1 LAAPWAGRFSSRYL
15 EGVGSV
21 LWTILRVHVREAR
34 TFRRFP
40 MRLRMT
46 PAAGP
51 GLRVILYG
59 LPYGDWNA
67 TLSDRKLWQDLEVVS
82 ELRRIPGFRWLLPWS
97 SEHTVLIP
105 MKTSHTVDA
114 PRRYRS
120 LIADRR
126 SALILGDKDAFQ
138 AYMAENGLMAY
149 TPATYATPDEAA
161 FPCVVKRLDLSA
173 SVGVEIATSRS
184 HLAEILQSGL
194 FSGHPFLLQALAPGI
209 LEYATFCICDGGRIL
224 WNSTFVST
232 MSGPAMIKNEDN
244 GKDRRIVTTP
254 AEVLR
259 QFEAVLAPLNYRG
272 PCVIDYKIADDGRV
286 QIFEINPRLGGTL
299 LLKSNA
305 GLLRQALGHIL
316 ATAR

>member
-1 LAAPWAGRFSSRYL
+1 
-15 EGVGSV
+15 
-21 LWTILRVHVREAR
+21 
-34 TFRRFP
+34 

-67 TLSDRKLWQDLEVVS
+67 TLSDRKLWQDLGVVS

-138 AYMAENGLMAY
+138 AYMAGNG
-149 TPATYATPDEAA
+149 
-161 FPCVVKRLDLSA
+161 
-173 SVGVEIATSRS
+173 
-184 HLAEILQSGL
+184 
-194 FSGHPFLLQALAPGI
+194 
-209 LEYATFCICDGGRIL
+209 
-224 WNSTFVST
+224 
-232 MSGPAMIKNEDN
+232 
-244 GKDRRIVTTP
+244 
-254 AEVLR
+254 
-259 QFEAVLAPLNYRG
+259 
-272 PCVIDYKIADDGRV
+272 
-286 QIFEINPRLGGTL
+286 
-299 LLKSNA
+299 
-305 GLLRQALGHIL
+305 
-316 ATAR
+316 